1 MPGRMHCTAVV
12 LGAAVDVRRRRNG
25 PAAHRGAAKRRI
37 QVGVLVHD
45 RDELWRLAAL
55 SFGFCDRFLVETD
68 FGTGCEEY
76 ELDAGCGHGGNDG
89 LAVVSDRDLDPC
101 AGLVAAAVTGAHGF
115 IPCSF
120 LVRGWCPGATRITLP
135 LAERHPGSSPWQ
147 ALAGTNA
154 RAHRD
159 RVSQI
164 RQPFEDTTQRE
175 PPRLDCRVS
184 RASAPSVAP
193 AGCQRFFSLRITIAM
208 NSEAVYT
215 VQLFIVVHAD
225 LLVEGVGGHG
235 HPVLADYGA

>member
-1 MPGRMHCTAVV
+1 MHCTAVV

-68 FGTGCEEY
+68 FGTGCEEHK
-76 ELDAGCGHGGNDG
+76 LDAGCHHGGNDG

-120 LVRGWCPGATRITLP
+120 LVRCSCPGATRIARP

-159 RVSQI
+159 RVESDCALNCEFAHC
-164 RQPFEDTTQRE
+164 RQGTSSTSSIQSAKQMPSSD
-175 PPRLDCRVS
+175 RLGRHNGATWPLDADCAWWLS
-184 RASAPSVAP
+184 
-193 AGCQRFFSLRITIAM
+193 
-208 NSEAVYT
+208 
-215 VQLFIVVHAD
+215 
-225 LLVEGVGGHG
+225 
-235 HPVLADYGA
+235 